1 MKITIDALA
10 TVSYDLAIKEANV
23 KRFAILFLGLIA
35 LGACAPQLEVQNNVL
50 PTLLSVTSPDTRAE
64 PVLIQGRYFGD
75 GMNGQ
80 AEDSYVLLG
89 ADVNGNGGIAV
100 RADSWS
106 GNKIMVSVPEG
117 AGSGYVFVYVRGNRS
132 NGLPTTLP

>member
-50 PTLLSVTSPDTRAE
+50 PTLLSVTSPETRAE

-80 AEDSYVLLG
+80 AEDSYILLG

-106 GNKIMVSVPEG
+106 SNKIMVSVPEG

-132 NGLPTTLP
+132 NGIPTTLP